1 MGLARVASAIMRRWQ
16 LLLHGTR
23 TRVLLAFVVLL
34 ALSTVSSLVL
44 VRQILVVRVQDGITG
59 ELTQETQE
67 FRRLA
72 SGNDPRTGE
81 PFGTDLKAIYDVY
94 FARNVPSEGEALVA
108 LLDGRTYK
116 SSYAADAGFRLSRRT
131 GFVTRLTGLER
142 PESGTLKTSAGEA
155 RYLAIPL
162 TVSGERNP
170 VEGTFVVAN
179 FPAFELEE
187 VNEAVRVATFVSAAV
202 FVIGSMVAYAIAG
215 RVLAPLR
222 LLDAAARSITET
234 DLTQRIPVRGRDELA
249 QLTRR
254 FNDMLHRLEGSFVLQ
269 RQFTDDASHE
279 LRTPITII
287 RGHLELMDDDPT
299 ERRKTIELVLDELD
313 RMSRMVDELLLL
325 ARAEQPDFLYLED
338 VSVGELTRQLHVKA
352 QALGNREWR
361 LERVGHGVIR
371 ADGQRLTQAI
381 MQLAHNA
388 ARHTSDGDVISL
400 GSASGNGSARL
411 WVSDGG
417 PGIPPADQER
427 IFTRLARGR
436 HHGRLEGTGLG
447 LPIVKAIAEAHGG
460 RVEVMSRPGDGATFT
475 VIIPRDH
482 VLVRFTEESPK

>member
-1 MGLARVASAIMRRWQ
+1 MFLAKVRSAIVRRWQ

-44 VRQILVVRVQDGITG
+44 VRQILVVRVQDEITS

-94 FARNVPSEGEALVA
+94 FSRNVPSEGEALLA
-108 LLDGRTYK
+108 LLDGRKYK
-116 SSYAADAGFRLSRRT
+116 SSYAADASDGLSRREGLMTRLSRLRQP
-131 GFVTRLTGLER
+131 ER
-142 PESGTLKTSAGEA
+142 GTLMTAAGEA

-162 TVSGERNP
+162 TVSGEKNAP
-170 VEGTFVVAN
+170 EGTFVVAN
-179 FPAFELEE
+179 FPAFELKE
-187 VNEAVRVATFVSAAV
+187 VDDAVRVATIVSTAV
-202 FVIGSMVAYAIAG
+202 FVIGSIVAWAIAG

-254 FNDMLHRLEGSFVLQ
+254 FNDMLRRLEASFALQ

-299 ERRKTIELVLDELD
+299 ERRKTIELLLDELD

-325 ARAEQPDFLYLED
+325 ARAEQPDFLHLED
-338 VSVGELTRQLHVKA
+338 VLVGELTRQLHVKA

-388 ARHTSDGDVISL
+388 ARHTSDRDVIWL
-400 GSASGNGSARL
+400 GSATANGSTRL
-411 WVSDGG
+411 WVRDGG
-417 PGIPPADQER
+417 PGIPSTDQER

-460 RVEVMSRPGDGATFT
+460 RVELSSRPGAGATFT
-475 VIIPRDH
+475 IVVPRGH
-482 VLVRFTEESPK
+482 APPYSMGKSPN

>member
-1 MGLARVASAIMRRWQ
+1 MFFSRMMSAVWRRWQ

-44 VRQILVVRVQDGITG
+44 VRQILVVRVQDEITS

-94 FARNVPSEGEALVA
+94 FSRNVPSEGEALLA
-108 LLDGRTYK
+108 LLEGRTYK
-116 SSYAADAGFRLSRRT
+116 ASYAADAGYRLSQK
-131 GFVTRLTGLER
+131 TGLMSRLSELRR
-142 PESGTLKTSAGEA
+142 PERGMLETPEGKV

-162 TVSGERNP
+162 TTP
-170 VEGTFVVAN
+170 VGSNRPRGVFVVAN
-179 FPAFELEE
+179 FPAAELQE
-187 VNEAVRVATFVSAAV
+187 VDDAVRVATIVSTAV
-202 FVIGSMVAYAIAG
+202 FVVGSAVAWAFAG

-222 LLDAAARSITET
+222 LLDEAARSITET
-234 DLTQRIPVRGRDELA
+234 DLTRRIPVNGRDELA

-254 FNDMLHRLEGSFVLQ
+254 FNDMLGRLEASFALQ
-269 RQFTDDASHE
+269 RQFTDDAGHE

-287 RGHLELMDDDPT
+287 RGHLELLDDDPT
-299 ERRKTIELVLDELD
+299 ERRKTVDLVLDELD

-325 ARAEQPDFLYLED
+325 ARAEQPDFLRLED
-338 VSVGELTRQLHVKA
+338 VDVGELTRQLHVKA
-352 QALGNREWR
+352 QALGTREWR
-361 LERVGHGVIR
+361 LDRVGDGVIR

-388 ARHTSDGDVISL
+388 AKHTSDGEIISL
-400 GSASGNGSARL
+400 GSASENGSARL
-411 WVSDGG
+411 WVRDEG
-417 PGIPPADQER
+417 PGIPQADQER

-436 HHGRLEGTGLG
+436 NHGRLEGSGLG

-460 RVEVMSRPGDGATFT
+460 RVAVISRPGAGATFI
-475 VIIPRDH
+475 VYLPRVHDP
-482 VLVRFTEESPK
+482 LRSMEESPI